1 MVEKSCESCF
11 KIVQFGLD
19 KINQLSRSDDVPQQI
34 NINGVPPFK
43 AMQHVLHHH
52 GVENGGCIGEQAV
65 FEEGVV
71 IP

>member
-34 NINGVPPFK
+34 RINGVPPFK

-52 GVENGGCIGEQAV
+52 GVEDGSCIGEQAV
-65 FEEGVV
+65 LEKGVV